1 MRLLWPEDVMLRSL
15 ELLNRLRTIAIPFV
29 VIGGWAVYLFTH
41 YHMSRDLDLVME
53 QRDLWK
59 LRSFVISQGG
69 TQKAPGLSKY
79 GYKLGQVDMD
89 IYTEEK
95 GDIIP
100 SPGEILSGKRFVEVD
115 RYRVVEPE
123 ILLLL
128 KVGAA
133 MDRGGGL
140 KGLKD
145 RCDVV
150 SLLNSGRIDLDK
162 FAAESRTH
170 AQTDAVS
177 KVLTIVEM
185 ADEELEYVLGKRP
198 TPQERWRFKREMVR
212 SLRRLEA

>member
-1 MRLLWPEDVMLRSL
+1 MLRSL
-15 ELLNRLRTIAIPFV
+15 EVLDRLRTIDIPFV

-41 YHMSRDLDLVME
+41 YHMSRDLDLIME
-53 QRDLWK
+53 QKDLWK

-69 TQKAPGLSKY
+69 TEKAPGLSKY

-89 IYTEEK
+89 VYTEEK

-100 SPGEILSGKRFVEVD
+100 SPGEILSSRRFIEVE

-128 KVGAA
+128 KVRAA
-133 MDRGGGL
+133 TDRAAGL

-145 RCDVV
+145 RCDVI

-162 FAAESRTH
+162 FAAESRRH
-170 AQTDAVS
+170 AQADAVNR
-177 KVLTIVEM
+177 VLRIVEM
-185 ADEELEYVLGKRP
+185 ANEEYEYVLGRRP
-198 TPQERWRFKREMVR
+198 TPQERWRLKREMIPP
-212 SLRRLEA
+212 LRRLGPR